1 MMFAQSVVVATATV
15 KFANATTP
23 APANVDVAGIAN
35 MPESTEATERLARE
49 LVRVRVPGLALAVAV
64 AVAVAAA
71 QKTRSH
77 PDSALFRW

>member
-1 MMFAQSVVVATATV
+1 MSAAQPVVATAIV

-23 APANVDVAGIAN
+23 APANDDVANTAN
-35 MPESTEATERLARE
+35 MPESKEATEMGRVPA
-49 LVRVRVPGLALAVAV
+49 LVPGPGPGLALALALV
-64 AVAVAAA
+64 AA